1 MRSLA
6 ERNLCVQVNLTAE
19 LIMVVVVVHFDG
31 ESVPEVSFS
40 APYGIDD
47 DHTCVITG
55 HVSP

>member
-1 MRSLA
+1 MRYLA

-31 ESVPEVSFS
+31 ESVPQVVFS
-40 APYGIDD
+40 APYRIDD

-55 HVSP
+55 HVRP